1 MQIRPEDKIQT
12 YDNIVDKLKEIV
24 VIRNK
29 IIEEASTSNP
39 EGSNISK
46 ASTSNSE
53 GSDASEALEFNS
65 EHYVSEDSDVTET
78 SIFNPGSSGMYQ
90 KLNKIN

>member
-1 MQIRPEDKIQT
+1 MIS
-12 YDNIVDKLKEIV
+12 
-24 VIRNK
+24 NK

-53 GSDASEALEFNS
+53 GSDLSEALAFNS
-65 EHYVSEDSDVTET
+65 EHNDSNDSDVTET
-78 SIFNPGSSGMYQ
+78 SLFNPGSSGMYQ
-90 KLNKIN
+90 KLNKST